1 MNIMIDMLLK
11 KKKRKER
18 KENFTNCFGYDDM
31 QKAFFATIDA
41 ITTNH

>member
-1 MNIMIDMLLK
+1 MIDMLLK

-31 QKAFFATIDA
+31 QKAFCDYRCDD
-41 ITTNH
+41 N